1 MRTHR
6 TGSIAGQGREVMVVL
21 TFGGC
26 GLSSAGWLGV
36 SGAASAGGCRRG
48 RAGSPAC
55 GRTRVARR
63 AAAFGVAEPGVEAGC
78 LEGVGAQGHPVAA
91 AAPDLGFGGGEE
103 PGAQAATALV
113 VAHPEQVDVAAA
125 APRPAVEPRAQ
136 VIIVPVDRDRQQTA
150 V

>member
-55 GRTRVARR
+55 GPTRVARR

-78 LEGVGAQGHPVAA
+78 LEGAGAQGRAVLA
-91 AAPDLGFGGGEE
+91 
-103 PGAQAATALV
+103 V
-113 VAHPEQVDVAAA
+113 SHPEQVDVATP
-125 APRPAVEPRAQ
+125 APGPPVEPRAQ
-136 VIIVPVDRDRQQTA
+136 VTTIPGGPR
-150 V
+150 